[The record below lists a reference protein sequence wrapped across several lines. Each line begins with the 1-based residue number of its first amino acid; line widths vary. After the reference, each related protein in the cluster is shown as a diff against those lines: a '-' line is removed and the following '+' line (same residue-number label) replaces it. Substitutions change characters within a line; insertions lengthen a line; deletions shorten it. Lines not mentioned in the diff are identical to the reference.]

1 MRSQN
6 LYKSVQRIEC
16 IRQGRRNLFRTFAY
30 YGIGTYEIVAVLIKK
45 MKKLPLVFNHEKT
58 IGHL

>member
-30 YGIGTYEIVAVLIKK
+30 YGIGTYEIVAVLIKR
-45 MKKLPLVFNHEKT
+45 
-58 IGHL
+58 